1 MSSLSR
7 HYRENSGLKRFT
19 LHSVTRTGLK
29 LGTGSFGTVEEV
41 KKGGTLYAGKVWHE
55 ALLDP
60 ENEGVE
66 NMIQR
71 FEYECELMSQVRHPN
86 IVQFMG
92 ICFMEDSPYP
102 VLVMERLDISLDGLL
117 QIRKNLP
124 LRLKLHVL
132 HDVSKGLVYL
142 HSRRPPIVHRDLT
155 TCNVLLNKHSLKA
168 SIADLGN
175 ARMIEP
181 GKLSQTLTTVPGT
194 QVYMPPEATS
204 TNPVYDS
211 SLDVFSF
218 GHLALYT
225 AIQVFPSDLLPAT
238 YHDHTFRLFPRSE
251 LERRGQYMDLLH
263 SRVGKTHA
271 LVKMIERSLNNVP
284 KLRSVFALE
293 KSTLKLALLFFS
305 VAQHIS
311 LAVCGLS

>member
-1 MSSLSR
+1 MFALFNRIPGASLTVMSHLSR
-7 HYRENSGLKRFT
+7 RYMENSGLKKFT
-19 LHSVTRTGLK
+19 LHNVTRTGLK

-41 KKGGTLYAGKVWHE
+41 KIGGTLYAGKTWHE
-55 ALLDP
+55 DLLNP

-71 FEYECELMSQVRHPN
+71 FEFECELMSQVHHPN

-92 ICFMEDSPYP
+92 ICFMQGSPYP
-102 VLVMERLDISLDGLL
+102 ILVMERLDISLDKLL

-181 GKLSQTLTTVPGT
+181 GQLSKTLSMIPGT
-194 QVYMPPEATS
+194 QVYMPPEAT
-204 TNPVYDS
+204 TPNPVYDS

-225 AIQVFPSDLLPAT
+225 AIEVFPKNLLSAT
-238 YHDHTFRLFPRSE
+238 YHDHKTFELFPRSE
-251 LERRGQYMDLLH
+251 LERRGQYMDLLY
-263 SRVGKTHA
+263 SKVGKTHA
-271 LVKMIERSLNNVP
+271 LVKMIERCLSNVP
-284 KLRSVFALE
+284 ELRSVFPVRELHR
-293 KSTLKLALLFFS
+293 SR
-305 VAQHIS
+305 
-311 LAVCGLS
+311 